1 MESQEIL
8 SPPKVQ
14 ATLDRISVDQK
25 ELIERRDKMLEMLTT
40 YDPSSPQFTF
50 ESWAA
55 EVEEIQESWTICIIY
70 SKKAHN
76 VQQSQT
82 TYDLSIRAALD
93 IIKEEF
99 MLLANK
105 LSVEE
110 DQLRYDLEEIVDPD
124 DIERMMEPLVTQA
137 ESIIKAHYVDFRQ
150 LNLNFKSLR

>member
-55 EVEEIQESWTICIIY
+55 EVEEIQES
-70 SKKAHN
+70 
-76 VQQSQT
+76 
-82 TYDLSIRAALD
+82 
-93 IIKEEF
+93 
-99 MLLANK
+99 
-105 LSVEE
+105 
-110 DQLRYDLEEIVDPD
+110 
-124 DIERMMEPLVTQA
+124 
-137 ESIIKAHYVDFRQ
+137 
-150 LNLNFKSLR
+150 